1 MNLHEFSSYY
11 LPLMV
16 TAGDYALQIQSR
28 IENRNKAGE
37 NAFSQA
43 LTDADL
49 SVQNFI
55 EIATLAR
62 FPEIAFYGEEEEQ
75 SLNAK
80 YFVGDADYKL
90 FLDPIN
96 GTRFYQDQLP
106 LFDIIISLNYRGEYA
121 AGISYVPGTETFYL
135 GFKDDGAYTVSK
147 QEVMQ
152 GVAYR
157 PLQVPVGGGTLVT
170 LNCPQLKQALGNDFN
185 VLDAVQDYDP
195 ACCEIAT
202 FSVFTGAIG
211 GFLGYN
217 CSYLDSGVIA
227 FIASLAG
234 AIVTDFAG
242 NPVTAFSQVSLG
254 RIPQLVV
261 TRDPELHSQVLERIA
276 DCAELRNPPM
286 R

>member
-1 MNLHEFSSYY
+1 MNLHEFSAYY
-11 LPLMV
+11 LPLLV
-16 TAGDYALQIQSR
+16 KAGDYALQIQNR
-28 IENRNKAGE
+28 IESRNKAGE

-80 YFVGDADYKL
+80 YFVREADYKL

-106 LFDIIISLNYRGEYA
+106 LFDIIISLTYRGEYI
-121 AGISYVPGTETFYL
+121 AGICYVPGSETFFL
-135 GFKDDGAYTVSK
+135 GFKNDGAYTVSR
-147 QEVMQ
+147 QAVLQ
-152 GVAYR
+152 GAAYR
-157 PLQVPVGGGTLVT
+157 PLQVPDGGGTLIT
-170 LNCPQLKQALGNDFN
+170 LNCPQLKQALSGDFD

-195 ACCEIAT
+195 SRCKISAY
-202 FSVFTGAIG
+202 SVFTGSIG

-234 AIVTDFAG
+234 ATVTDFTG
-242 NPVTAFSQVSLG
+242 NPVSAFNRVDLG

-261 TRDPELHSQVLERIA
+261 TRDPQLHAQVLERIA
-276 DCAELRNPPM
+276 DCAELHN
-286 R
+286 